1 MEYALIIATNYD
13 QGGTS
18 VTPLKGCLNDAQAF
32 EKFIKAKYLN
42 VKITTLYNQQVMM
55 DTVKTQISRHV
66 NLLNNSQANNLN
78 NQADNLFFLY
88 FAGHCVNI
96 YDNSGD
102 EIDGMDEAIVCY
114 NGQTL
119 VDDWFYE
126 NLILK
131 LGPRNKCI
139 LINDCCRSGSIYDLP
154 VSYSFDRN
162 ENCMKS
168 ISSTK
173 RILQKNSN
181 SSTVAIVGNSSIK
194 AKCIGISGCA
204 DSQYS
209 MEFNEDKKTVRGIF
223 TAGLIQALS
232 KKLVNVTEESC
243 TSLGNRI
250 QEEMDSIWKVKFGYP
265 MQYFKQ
271 FVNVSTSP
279 ELDTMHKTIDAG
291 ENITSD
297 KNTIENKSVIEK
309 SEIVVKKS
317 DIVIKKS
324 DIVKKRGEFDDKQ
337 AESNEI
343 VVENN
348 TSRMAQST
356 KIARKP
362 RQSFNTL
369 TTLFA
374 AAAATAVILV
384 MSSALQKK

>member
-32 EKFIKAKYLN
+32 EKFIKTKYPN

-66 NLLNNSQANNLN
+66 NLLNNI
-78 NQADNLFFLY
+78 QADNLFFLY
-88 FAGHCVNI
+88 FAGHGVNI

-102 EIDGMDEAIVCY
+102 EVDGMDEAIVCY

-181 SSTVAIVGNSSIK
+181 SSTLLGNSSIK

-279 ELDTMHKTIDAG
+279 ELDAMHKTIDAG
-291 ENITSD
+291 EN
-297 KNTIENKSVIEK
+297 KSEIFIEK
-309 SEIVVKKS
+309 SE
-317 DIVIKKS
+317 
-324 DIVKKRGEFDDKQ
+324 KKRGEFDDKQ
-337 AESNEI
+337 AESKKRGES
-343 VVENN
+343 N
-348 TSRMAQST
+348 TRTDKSKDRVMKTSTKTST